1 MKFTDLLLPLTIL
14 LISMESFTSWAT
26 ENENIFPLS
35 NCSKTCGDIKIEYP
49 FGIGVGCY
57 RTVEFNLTCAYDSDP
72 PRLLLGNDTIQ
83 VRNFNMEKG
92 LVYIEPP
99 YVTLNADAYMNSTS
113 IDLKNL
119 PLSFNLGLMYSRT
132 SIELM
137 SFNNLYVAGCN
148 ATANILDVSTNGI
161 IGVCSTI
168 CSSRNTS
175 TTKQIFMSDNG
186 YCGFDM
192 FDVKTNKNSWAIQLT
207 RLNETENEN
216 SMISNNT
223 SSIIAL
229 IYDEE
234 SSSHDDLQKFINNRN
249 KTGLT
254 ATLAWYINDYPTCK
268 EARKRSDTYAC
279 RSHRSECSDVFPEDS
294 LYWNETIGY
303 NCRCSLDYDGNPYL
317 PDGCKLGKN
326 FTSTPAKDCQTKC
339 GNITIS
345 FPFGLK
351 KGCYRGEGFALT
363 CNETSHPPTL
373 LFGDYY
379 VVSKISLQGK
389 LEFNIPSYFDF
400 SFRQS
405 YFTSSKENMISI
417 NWVIDY
423 QSCNDAEKDATTFAC
438 MDAHSICVN
447 VNDTG
452 NIQDMGYRCN
462 CSDGYI
468 GNPYLQDGCKED
480 PQYEAY
486 LVSRKK
492 TLLLGVLLGA
502 SIGIGFLL
510 LCITWVILRRKWKSR
525 NQKKIRQRNFHENHG
540 LLLQQ
545 IIFTTDYADEKINIF
560 SLEEMEKATNNF
572 DETRVLGKGG
582 HGTVYKGILSDQRIV
597 AIKKSKIVRKSEIDQ
612 FINEVAILSQ
622 ISHRNIVK
630 LLGCCLETDVP
641 LLIYEFVSNG
651 TLSDHLHILQGE
663 SKLSWDDRLRIAT
676 ESAGALAYLHSAA
689 SISIF
694 HRDVKSSN
702 ILLDDTFRAKVSD
715 FGASRFIPLNQT
727 HIVTAIHGTFGY
739 LDPEYYQTSQ
749 LTEKSDVYSFGV
761 ILLEIL
767 TGKKP
772 AYSTKSGLPQNLT
785 MNFLPATREN
795 MLYDLVEDRVLQ
807 EGTEH
812 EILEISNLIKIC
824 LSLKGAERPTM
835 KEVEYKLQDIRKARM
850 KKKKVCIPE
859 GNEETERLLTMSSY
873 SSSELMDQINQ
884 ENSRNYSFEKEVMWS
899 QNYPR

>member
-57 RTVEFNLTCAYDSDP
+57 RSVEFNLTCAYDSDP

-99 YVTLNADAYMNSTS
+99 YVTLNADEYMNSTS

-119 PLSFNLGLMYSRT
+119 PLSFNLGFLYS
-132 SIELM
+132 SISSDSM
-137 SFNNLYVAGCN
+137 TINNLYVAGCN
-148 ATANILDVSTNGI
+148 ATANILDLSTNGI

-168 CSSRNTS
+168 CSPRNTS

-186 YCGFDM
+186 YCRLDM

-229 IYDEE
+229 IYDED
-234 SSSHDDLQKFINNRN
+234 SSNHDDLQKFINNRN
-249 KTGLT
+249 KTGST

-268 EARKRSDTYAC
+268 EDTKRSDTYAC
-279 RSHRSECSDVFPEDS
+279 RSHKSECFDVFTEDS
-294 LYWNETIGY
+294 PYRPNETIIGY

-317 PDGCKLGKN
+317 PDGCK
-326 FTSTPAKDCQTKC
+326 
-339 GNITIS
+339 I
-345 FPFGLK
+345 
-351 KGCYRGEGFALT
+351 
-363 CNETSHPPTL
+363 
-373 LFGDYY
+373 
-379 VVSKISLQGK
+379 
-389 LEFNIPSYFDF
+389 
-400 SFRQS
+400 
-405 YFTSSKENMISI
+405 
-417 NWVIDY
+417 
-423 QSCNDAEKDATTFAC
+423 
-438 MDAHSICVN
+438 
-447 VNDTG
+447 G

-462 CSDGYI
+462 CSDGYF
-468 GNPYLQDGCKED
+468 GNPYLHDGCK
-480 PQYEAY
+480 
-486 LVSRKK
+486 
-492 TLLLGVLLGA
+492 
-502 SIGIGFLL
+502 
-510 LCITWVILRRKWKSR
+510 
-525 NQKKIRQRNFHENHG
+525 
-540 LLLQQ
+540 
-545 IIFTTDYADEKINIF
+545 
-560 SLEEMEKATNNF
+560 
-572 DETRVLGKGG
+572 
-582 HGTVYKGILSDQRIV
+582 
-597 AIKKSKIVRKSEIDQ
+597 
-612 FINEVAILSQ
+612 
-622 ISHRNIVK
+622 
-630 LLGCCLETDVP
+630 
-641 LLIYEFVSNG
+641 
-651 TLSDHLHILQGE
+651 GE

-727 HIVTAIHGTFGY
+727 HIVTAIQGTFGY

-749 LTEKSDVYSFGV
+749 LTEKNDVYSFGV
-761 ILLEIL
+761 ILLELL

-772 AYSTKSGLPQNLT
+772 INSTNDGSQQNLA
-785 MNFLPATREN
+785 MNFLQAMREN
-795 MLYDLVEDRVLQ
+795 MLFDLIEDRILH
-807 EGTEH
+807 EGTKQEL
-812 EILEISNLIKIC
+812 LEISSLIKIC

-835 KEVEYKLQDIRKARM
+835 KEVEYKLQSMRKTRM
-850 KKKKVCIPE
+850 KKRGICIPE
-859 GNEETERLLTMSSY
+859 GNEEAEHLLNMPSY

-899 QNYPR
+899 QNYPC